1 MRGVNSLDRWR
12 ERLWSV
18 TEENQGDQEAFKK
31 FEGEQRTGSGV
42 GSANMATNFYDLSA
56 NLLTG
61 EAFDFSCLRGK
72 VVLIEN
78 VASL

>member
-1 MRGVNSLDRWR
+1 MHR
-12 ERLWSV
+12 
-18 TEENQGDQEAFKK
+18 
-31 FEGEQRTGSGV
+31 QRCRQC
-42 GSANMATNFYDLSA
+42 NMTTNFYDLSA